1 MEKIVGILE
10 MYDGLSMAA
19 DEINSSPIFEA
30 CAKHFD
36 SFIKL
41 LDLYHNFPEFEIYV
55 LRIFAHLAANM
66 VYIKKFI

>member
-10 MYDGLSMAA
+10 MYIGLSMAA
-19 DEINSSPIFEA
+19 DEMNSSPLFEA
-30 CAKHFD
+30 IAKHFS

-55 LRIFAHLAANM
+55 LRLFSHLAAYM
-66 VYIKKFI
+66 V

>member
-19 DEINSSPIFEA
+19 DETNSSPLFEA
-30 CAKHFD
+30 CAKHFS

-55 LRIFAHLAANM
+55 LRIFAHLAAYM
-66 VYIKKFI
+66 VLFI